1 MELEEHYA
9 KREVFRK
16 HFDKLKDGFSCCIG
30 ISNILYSKG
39 VINPDIRDSK
49 DPDKILSAVEKTL
62 WYNESVWEI
71 LIEVM
76 IDPPLDSIADSLKQ
90 DLTTK
95 LELKAAPCP
104 RRSHTVPFN
113 HTSSESVHGTRPST
127 TEFRTHISPTRNI
140 QALLNPPSLSHP
152 TIPTSL
158 PLDRSDNNFPDSPID
173 SGCIS
178 STTTGEKSNYPK
190 DYFPKTS
197 STPLISS
204 STFCD
209 ESTTSRSHIKSQ
221 NEDSGRF
228 SEISES
234 IDVSHYD
241 MPDINLS
248 IQKPNEAVTN
258 NDDMS
263 ISELVNPQI
272 KSNKKEI
279 SRKRFDKEQ
288 DAGLME
294 VQILKLKKLEK
305 DKVELSDTLQQLQI
319 QMAEL
324 EIENDTLLDKWRDD
338 QQLLQSKLIQLA
350 QDNQILS
357 QQIKEK
363 FRLEGD
369 NRKLKHDM
377 KLMKADQERL
387 ENENSTLRSNIE
399 MAERVTSIQAVNI
412 DRLRETIVGYETEV
426 RYLKEQIQ
434 QRNELLTEMENHICS
449 CYTTLYTEDTN

>member
-1 MELEEHYA
+1 MELEA

-30 ISNILYSKG
+30 IRNILYSKG
-39 VINPDIRDSK
+39 VINPDIRDTK

-90 DLTTK
+90 DLITE

-104 RRSHTVPFN
+104 RRSHTAPFN
-113 HTSSESVHGTRPST
+113 YTSSESVHGTRPST
-127 TEFRTHISPTRNI
+127 TEFRTHMSPTRNI
-140 QALLNPPSLSHP
+140 QALLNPLSLSHP

-158 PLDRSDNNFPDSPID
+158 PLDRSDDNLPDSPID

-178 STTTGEKSNYPK
+178 TTTTGEKSNYPR
-190 DYFPKTS
+190 DYFPTTS
-197 STPLISS
+197 STPLIPS

-209 ESTTSRSHIKSQ
+209 ESTTSRSQAKRSTSQ

-228 SEISES
+228 SATLEN
-234 IDVSHYD
+234 IDVSHYN

-263 ISELVNPQI
+263 ISELVNPQL

-279 SRKRFDKEQ
+279 SRKREQ

-294 VQILKLKKLEK
+294 VQILKLKMLEK

-319 QMAEL
+319 QMGEL

-338 QQLLQSKLIQLA
+338 QQLLQSKLMQLA

-369 NRKLKHDM
+369 NRKLKHDT

-399 MAERVTSIQAVNI
+399 MAERVTGIQAVNI
-412 DRLRETIVGYETEV
+412 DRLRETIAGHETEI

-434 QRNELLTEMENHICS
+434 RRNELLTEMENHVCS
-449 CYTTLYTEDTN
+449 CYTTLYTEDTD